1 MSIALRYDDLFLNN
15 VAGGSHRA
23 AKEKASK
30 VVQLA
35 QVYFS
40 SKSLGTTVELHIV
53 SIKHRDTELRLRHD
67 GACNQDCMI
76 DKAERLT
83 ARDSDE
89 ADNYHYLTQ
98 DVLLEDDSRGISY
111 VGSVCHFYKSF
122 RTSISEA
129 VKIEEGIGWTQTAKV

>member
-1 MSIALRYDDLFLNN
+1 M
-15 VAGGSHRA
+15 
-23 AKEKASK
+23 
-30 VVQLA
+30 VQLA

-40 SKSLGTTVELHIV
+40 SNSLGTTVELEIV
-53 SIKHRDTELRLRHD
+53 SIKHRPTDMRLRHD
-67 GACNQDCMI
+67 SACNQDCMI
-76 DKAERLT
+76 AKAERLT

-111 VGSVCHFYKSF
+111 VGTVCHFYKSF

-129 VKIEEGIGWTQTAKV
+129 VKIEEDIGWTQTAKVEHQYLMSFSFRTLS